1 MTDRTTLLKEI
12 DEVSF
17 ALNDV
22 TLYLDTHPD
31 CADAI
36 SYFNQMAP
44 KREQLLKDF
53 AANFEPLTVDCIS
66 KNGGLSDISH
76 GWTDRSMGRRCP
88 LMWNYEKRLQFP
100 VNIKTCCPKTASLI
114 ISQFGG
120 PDGELAASMRYLS
133 QRYSMPCKKWPVC

>member
-44 KREQLLKDF
+44 KRQQLLKDF

-66 KNGGLSDISH
+66 KNGGLSDH
-76 GWTDRSMGRRCP
+76 FTWLDGPAPW
-88 LMWNYEKRLQFP
+88 E
-100 VNIKTCCPKTASLI
+100 
-114 ISQFGG
+114 GG
-120 PDGELAASMRYLS
+120 AP
-133 QRYSMPCKKWPVC
+133 

>member
-36 SYFNQMAP
+36 SYFN
-44 KREQLLKDF
+44 RWRRS
-53 AANFEPLTVDCIS
+53 ANSF
-66 KNGGLSDISH
+66 
-76 GWTDRSMGRRCP
+76 
-88 LMWNYEKRLQFP
+88 
-100 VNIKTCCPKTASLI
+100 
-114 ISQFGG
+114 
-120 PDGELAASMRYLS
+120 
-133 QRYSMPCKKWPVC
+133 

>member
-44 KREQLLKDF
+44 KREQLLKVWSF
-53 AANFEPLTVDCIS
+53 ALIAEFITGCIVNLWLGWNVWDYSNLRFNLLGQTSLTFALLFLPICAFAIVFDDYI
-66 KNGGLSDISH
+66 
-76 GWTDRSMGRRCP
+76 
-88 LMWNYEKRLQFP
+88 
-100 VNIKTCCPKTASLI
+100 
-114 ISQFGG
+114 
-120 PDGELAASMRYLS
+120 RYLFFNEEPP
-133 QRYSMPCKKWPVC
+133 RYKFL